1 MPGQGST
8 QKHGR
13 LIDFTHIMSL
23 IIGFRYQKRLVIF
36 VFADFNYTLNT
47 SFQHLFDLLV
57 SLCVIKITDF
67 KKQKRCM
74 YRNKF
79 ISATQIFGVFEVPI
93 ESIYKYNLC
102 NKIRSSF
109 NH

>member
-1 MPGQGST
+1 
-8 QKHGR
+8 
-13 LIDFTHIMSL
+13 MSL

-67 KKQKRCM
+67 KKTKAMDVKKLIHFCNSNFW
-74 YRNKF
+74 Y
-79 ISATQIFGVFEVPI
+79 VFEVPI
-93 ESIYKYNLC
+93 ESIYESMSKFV
-102 NKIRSSF
+102 KF
-109 NH
+109 

>member
-1 MPGQGST
+1 
-8 QKHGR
+8 
-13 LIDFTHIMSL
+13 MSL

-67 KKQKRCM
+67 K
-74 YRNKF
+74 NKSDGCKEINLF
-79 ISATQIFGVFEVPI
+79 VQLKFLVCFLSADRKHI
-93 ESIYKYNLC
+93 
-102 NKIRSSF
+102 
-109 NH
+109 

>member
-1 MPGQGST
+1 
-8 QKHGR
+8 
-13 LIDFTHIMSL
+13 MSL

-67 KKQKRCM
+67 K
-74 YRNKF
+74 NKSDGCKEINLF
-79 ISATQIFGVFEVPI
+79 LQLKFYCVFLKCQSKAYIISAMKFDLH
-93 ESIYKYNLC
+93 SIIKAT
-102 NKIRSSF
+102 
-109 NH
+109 